1 MGINQRKICNG
12 GEMSIL
18 SDGLPNID
26 KAMSWQLFLIFL
38 KLSLIAFFF
47 YFLSLF

>member
-18 SDGLPNID
+18 SGGLPID